1 MNLFG
6 NYTLDNNIMVK
17 TTNGDF
23 LIVFIE
29 SEYRGDNLCLCG
41 AMYTDDEGDYPFE
54 IQYVADG
61 VFELIDKIV
70 QSEQNYGQRVQVLE
84 IINKDGT
91 NQILDIDE
99 IMKRYS

>member
-1 MNLFG
+1 MNLFN
-6 NYTLDNNIMVK
+6 NYTLDNNIMVR

-29 SEYRGDNLCLCG
+29 AEYGESNLCLCG
-41 AMYTDDEGDYPFE
+41 AMFIDDEGDYPFE
-54 IQYVADG
+54 IQYIADG
-61 VFELIDKIV
+61 ISELIGKIV
-70 QSEQNYGQRVQVLE
+70 QSEQNYGQKVQILE

-99 IMKRYS
+99 LMEKYS